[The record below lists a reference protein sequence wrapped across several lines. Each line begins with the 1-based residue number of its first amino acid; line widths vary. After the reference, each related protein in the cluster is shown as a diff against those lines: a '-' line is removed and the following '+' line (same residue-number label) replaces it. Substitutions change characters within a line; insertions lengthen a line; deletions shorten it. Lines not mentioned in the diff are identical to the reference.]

1 MQIAVL
7 LALPN
12 HEVIFGYEGGVS
24 DALRPMGLQ
33 LLPKHPG
40 TQDVRLGS
48 EYTITVPDQA
58 TADQAVALLRAQRG
72 IEKIEILN

>member
-1 MQIAVL
+1 MQVSVL

-12 HEVIFGYEGGVS
+12 PRAIFGYEGAIS
-24 DALRPMGLQ
+24 EALRPTGLQ
-33 LLPKHPG
+33 LITRHPG

-48 EYTITVPDQA
+48 EYFISVPDQA
-58 TADQAVALLRAQRG
+58 AADEAVAILRAQQG